1 MKACGCEGACTA
13 RCRNDRSA
21 LHRAAALRRNGHTA
35 PLAVRPQA
43 QRRPLKPSAALVL
56 HRLLLGPATN
66 RELMNLAGFGWAC
79 RISEVRMAGHDIR
92 CERLG
97 PTPGMRTYTLLIT
110 AREADGKG
118 AGSGKSLPVPDVL
131 EATS

>member
-1 MKACGCEGACTA
+1 VKACGCEGACTA

-56 HRLLLGPATN
+56 HRLLLGPASN

-79 RISEVRMAGHDIR
+79 RISEVRAVGHDIR

-97 PTPGMRTYTLLIT
+97 PTPGMRTYTLDAPVRGGEGVAIG
-110 AREADGKG
+110 DPPPG
-118 AGSGKSLPVPDVL
+118 ADVL
-131 EATS
+131 ATS